1 MGSDTGLFKLALP
14 GFWLTKLPLSFSPNE
29 IALRFK
35 IGSDSR
41 GKLLTKTSERKFTDL
56 DITLIL
62 N

>member
-1 MGSDTGLFKLALP
+1 MGSEMGLFKLALP
-14 GFWLTKLPLSFSPNE
+14 GFWLTKLPPSFSLND

-35 IGSDSR
+35 FGSGSR